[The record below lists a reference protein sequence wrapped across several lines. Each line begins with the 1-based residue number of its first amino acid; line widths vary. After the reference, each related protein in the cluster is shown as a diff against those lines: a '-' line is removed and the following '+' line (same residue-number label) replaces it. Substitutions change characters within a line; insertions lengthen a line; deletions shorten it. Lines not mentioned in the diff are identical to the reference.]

1 MPLDR
6 CCDIFT
12 GLMPFLSPDQEVR
25 KEILHFLRDI
35 VVVNRLGR
43 ISDSLARRI
52 REDIRSEI
60 EAVKEAGDREREMQE
75 LRLLRQLNDDKRDRI
90 VDLVNIAT

>member
-1 MPLDR
+1 MHL
-6 CCDIFT
+6 
-12 GLMPFLSPDQEVR
+12 
-25 KEILHFLRDI
+25 LRDI
-35 VVVNRLGR
+35 VVVDRLGR